1 MFKYFNYH
9 IINDLKKLI
18 YFLIKQINL
27 FNLSILNGSIWN
39 NISYNLLRDLLNW
52 MNYKV
57 GLI

>member
-39 NISYNLLRDLLNW
+39 NISYNLLRDLLN
-52 MNYKV
+52 
-57 GLI
+57 